1 MTVSVN
7 PTSKIVPVG
16 DVITITVQPANSA
29 ITTILDPNSSNVV
42 NISDQGNGVFEVTA
56 TQPYQGQ
63 ITFQQAGEQ
72 DETVDIEFTALDTI
86 TVAEGDVIEKFLDDT
101 VELNISG
108 TNKTWR
114 ATSSVQSVATVSK
127 RGQKVLVN
135 VVGVGQTDIEIAGN
149 GINTKTVSLTIKDLQ
164 DMVIT
169 GTGTET
175 AEINNDINVSVTT
188 PSTPVTNQL
197 VSNPVGAI
205 QVVDDGAN
213 GFTLS
218 SSQAATGT
226 LTFQSP
232 NYKDK
237 VVNVS
242 FTLPNVVND
251 VLNVALNPGD
261 TVEVGQTI
269 TATVTGTTK
278 QYTAQSDNTDITVTK
293 TLLGT
298 LRITATKAGS
308 ANITL
313 QGNGIVTKTFSV
325 TFTPKASVP
334 VPPPTG
340 PQFSVANTTIQF
352 NESDVFKDVDI
363 LNLVGVLTAKSSDPL
378 LVPDVIHTP
387 TTGKTVVRL
396 ELDRDI
402 TNDLNAQVTLSVT
415 GQQDVVLDVTV
426 VNDVTKLP
434 TMSMDG
440 KTYQADLG
448 QEVLVQGPT
457 PNPGDTFT
465 ITADPN
471 VSHRV
476 DVDRIFLQSAVKG
489 DYPVKIELKG
499 YQEANITFKAVDP
512 VVIPPQPPKPWFDLG
527 PAPSATV
534 IANEDNYVDK
544 VYDSPALPTDENKIA
559 YILENGSA
567 DIKGPALTLCQYQ
580 EEMGKGSSK
589 DLNKSGYG
597 AKQNFKLYARL
608 ISMVKS
614 SDYYSFRTTMR
625 LVLKIF
631 KIYKDDAFKST
642 SLNRFELDWPADTV
656 KLDEYK
662 MLTAFLCEYVD
673 KNGVGVTA
681 NGLPFDDDIK
691 ARFNRFIQENLLP

>member
-1 MTVSVN
+1 MTV
-7 PTSKIVPVG
+7 IVDPVSQVASVG
-16 DVITITVQPANSA
+16 DTITITVSPANSA
-29 ITTILDPNSSNVV
+29 ITTILDPNTSNVV
-42 NISDQGNGVFEVTA
+42 NIDDIGGGVFEVTA
-56 TQPYQGQ
+56 TQAYKGQ

-72 DETVDIEFTALDTI
+72 DETVDIEFTALDVI
-86 TVAEGDVIEKFLDDT
+86 TVAEGDVIEKFVDDT
-101 VELNISG
+101 IELNISG
-108 TNKTWR
+108 TTKTWR
-114 ATSSVQSVATVSK
+114 ATSSEQSVATVNK
-127 RGQKVLVN
+127 RGQKIIVT
-135 VVGVGQTDIEIAGN
+135 VVGDGQTDIEITGT
-149 GINTKTVSLTIKDLQ
+149 GIQTKTVQLTIKPLQ

-175 AEINNDINVSVTT
+175 AEINNDINVTVTT

-251 VLNVALNPGD
+251 VLNVVLNPGD

-278 QYTAQSDNTDITVTK
+278 QYTAQSDNSDILVNK
-293 TLLGT
+293 TAQDT
-298 LRITATKAGS
+298 LEITATKAGN
-308 ANITL
+308 ANITC
-313 QGNGIVTKTFSV
+313 QGAGIDTKTFSV

-352 NESDVFKDVDI
+352 NESDVYKDVDI
-363 LNLVGVLTAKSSDPL
+363 LNLVGNLKAVSSDQL

-387 TTGKTVVRL
+387 ASGKTIVRL
-396 ELDRDI
+396 ELDKDI
-402 TNDLNAQVTLSVT
+402 VTDLNCQVTLSVL

-426 VNDVTKLP
+426 INDVVILP
-434 TMSMDG
+434 GMLVDG
-440 KTYQADLG
+440 KVFETETN

-457 PNPGDTFT
+457 PNPGDVFT
-465 ITADPN
+465 ITADPA
-471 VSHRV
+471 VTHRI
-476 DVDRIFLQSAVKG
+476 DVDRIFLQSGVKG
-489 DYPVKIELKG
+489 DYPVKIELNG
-499 YQEANITFKAVDP
+499 YKPANITLKVIDP
-512 VVIPPQPPKPWFDLG
+512 VVVPPQPPKPWFDLG
-527 PAPSATV
+527 PALPATI

-544 VYDSPALPTDENKIA
+544 VYDSPVLVTDENKIA
-559 YILENGSA
+559 YILENGSP

-580 EEMGKGSSK
+580 EEMSK
-589 DLNKSGYG
+589 NSNKNLNKSGYG
-597 AKQNFKLYARL
+597 AKQNFKLYGRL

-631 KIYKDDAFKST
+631 KIYKDDAFRPT

-662 MLTAFLCEYVD
+662 MLTAFLCEYVA

-681 NGLPFDDDIK
+681 NGLPFDDEVK

>member
-42 NISDQGNGVFEVTA
+42 NISDQGSGVFEVTA
-56 TQPYQGQ
+56 TQPYKGQ

-293 TLLGT
+293 TVLGT

-325 TFTPKASVP
+325 TFTPKASGP
-334 VPPPTG
+334 VPPVSG

-363 LNLVGVLTAKSSDPL
+363 LNLVGNLTAKSSDPL

-402 TNDLNAQVTLSVT
+402 TQDLNAQVTLSVV

-426 VNDVTKLP
+426 VNDVTHLP
-434 TMSMDG
+434 SMSMDG
-440 KTYQADLG
+440 KVYEAELG

-471 VSHRV
+471 VVHRI
-476 DVDRIFLQSAVKG
+476 DVDRIYLKSAVKG
-489 DYPVKIELKG
+489 DYPVKVELKG
-499 YQEANITFKAVDP
+499 HKPANITFKAIDP
-512 VVIPPQPPKPWFDLG
+512 VVLPPQPPKPWFDLG

-544 VYDSPALPTDENKIA
+544 VYDSPALATDENKIA

-580 EEMGKGSSK
+580 EEMGKASNK

-597 AKQNFKLYARL
+597 AKQNFKLYGRL
-608 ISMVKS
+608 ISMVKAP
-614 SDYYSFRTTMR
+614 DYYTFRTTMR
-625 LVLKIF
+625 IVLKIF
-631 KIYKDDAFKST
+631 KIYKDDAFKPVA
-642 SLNRFELDWPADTV
+642 LNRFELDWPADTV

>member
-42 NISDQGNGVFEVTA
+42 NISDQGSGVFEVTA
-56 TQPYQGQ
+56 TQPYKGQ

-188 PSTPVTNQL
+188 PSTPVTHQITSTPL
-197 VSNPVGAI
+197 GAI

-226 LTFQSP
+226 LTFKSP

-242 FTLPNVVND
+242 FTLPAQVND

-261 TVEVGQTI
+261 TVEVGQAI

-278 QYTAQSDNTDITVTK
+278 QYTAQSDNGDISVNK
-293 TLLGT
+293 PLLGP
-298 LRITATKAGS
+298 LRITATQPGS

-325 TFTPKASVP
+325 TFTPKVSGP
-334 VPPPTG
+334 VPPVAG
-340 PQFSVANTTIQF
+340 PQFSVANTTVNF

-363 LNLVGVLTAKSSDPL
+363 LNLVGNLTAKSSDPL

-402 TNDLNAQVTLSVT
+402 TQDLNAQVTLSVV

-426 VNDVTKLP
+426 VNDVTHLP
-434 TMSMDG
+434 SMSMDG
-440 KTYQADLG
+440 KVYEAELG

-471 VSHRV
+471 VVHRI
-476 DVDRIFLQSAVKG
+476 DVDRIYLKSAVKG
-489 DYPVKIELKG
+489 DYPVKVELKG
-499 YQEANITFKAVDP
+499 HKPANITFKAIDP
-512 VVIPPQPPKPWFDLG
+512 VVLPPQPPKPWFDLG

-544 VYDSPALPTDENKIA
+544 VYDSPALATDENKIA

-580 EEMGKGSSK
+580 EEMGKASNKNLG
-589 DLNKSGYG
+589 KSGYG
-597 AKQNFKLYARL
+597 AKQNFKLYGRL
-608 ISMVKS
+608 ISMVKAP
-614 SDYYSFRTTMR
+614 DYYTFRTTMR
-625 LVLKIF
+625 IILKIF
-631 KIYKDDAFKST
+631 KIYKDDAFKPVA
-642 SLNRFELDWPADTV
+642 LNRFELDWPADTV

>member
-278 QYTAQSDNTDITVTK
+278 QYTAQSDNSDITVTK

>member
-1 MTVSVN
+1 MTVIVD
-7 PTSKIVPVG
+7 PVSKVASVG
-16 DVITITVQPANSA
+16 DTITITVSPANSA
-29 ITTILDPNSSNVV
+29 ITTILDPNTSNVV
-42 NISDQGNGVFEVTA
+42 NIDDKGSGVFEITA
-56 TQPYQGQ
+56 TQAYKGQ
-63 ITFQQAGEQ
+63 ITFQQQGET
-72 DETVDIEFTALDTI
+72 DETVDIEFTALDVI
-86 TVAEGDVIEKFLDDT
+86 TVAEGDVIEKFVDDT
-101 VELNISG
+101 IELNISG
-108 TNKTWR
+108 TTKTWR
-114 ATSSVQSVATVSK
+114 ATSSEQGVATVNK
-127 RGQKVLVN
+127 RGQKVIVN
-135 VVGVGQTDIEIAGN
+135 VVSDGLTEIEISGT
-149 GINTKTVSLTIKDLQ
+149 GIQTKTVQLTIKPLQ

-218 SSQAATGT
+218 SSQEATGT

-261 TVEVGQTI
+261 SVEVGQTI

-278 QYTAQSDNTDITVTK
+278 QYTAQSDNVDIVVNK
-293 TLLGT
+293 TAQDT
-298 LRITATKAGS
+298 LEITATKPGS

-313 QGNGIVTKTFSV
+313 QGAGIVTKTFSV
-325 TFTPKASVP
+325 TFTPKASGP
-334 VPPPTG
+334 VPPVG
-340 PQFSVANTTIQF
+340 PQFSVTSTTINF
-352 NESDVFKDVDI
+352 NESDVYKDVDI
-363 LNLVGVLTAKSSDPL
+363 LNLVGNLTAKSSDPL

-387 TTGKTVVRL
+387 LTGKTVVRL
-396 ELDRDI
+396 ELDNDI
-402 TNDLNAQVTLSVT
+402 KQDLNCQVTLSVV

-426 VNDVTKLP
+426 VNDVTILP
-434 TMSMDG
+434 GMLVDG
-440 KTYQADLG
+440 KVFETETN

-465 ITADPN
+465 ITADPA
-471 VSHRV
+471 VTHRI
-476 DVDRIFLQSAVKG
+476 DVDRIFLQSATKG
-489 DYPVKIELKG
+489 DYPVKIELTG
-499 YQEANITFKAVDP
+499 YKPANITLKVIDP
-512 VVIPPQPPKPWFDLG
+512 VVVPPQPPKPWFDLG
-527 PAPSATV
+527 PSLPATI

-544 VYDSPALPTDENKIA
+544 VYDSPVLVTDENKIA

-580 EEMGKGSSK
+580 EEMSK
-589 DLNKSGYG
+589 KTNSNLTKSGYG
-597 AKQNFKLYARL
+597 AKQNFKLYGRL

-614 SDYYSFRTTMR
+614 PDYYSFRTTMR
-625 LVLKIF
+625 IVLKIF
-631 KIYKDDAFKST
+631 KIYKDDAFNANA
-642 SLNRFELDWPADTV
+642 LNRFELDWPADSV

-662 MLTAFLCEYVD
+662 MLTGFLCEYVA

-681 NGLPFDDDIK
+681 NGLPFEDDIK

>member
-278 QYTAQSDNTDITVTK
+278 QYTAQSDNGDITVNK
-293 TLLGT
+293 PLLGP
-298 LRITATKAGS
+298 LRITATQPGS

-325 TFTPKASVP
+325 TFTPKVSVP
-334 VPPPTG
+334 VPPVAG
-340 PQFSVANTTIQF
+340 PQFSVANTTVNF

-363 LNLVGVLTAKSSDPL
+363 LNLVGNLTAKSSDPL

-402 TNDLNAQVTLSVT
+402 TQDLNAQVTLSVV